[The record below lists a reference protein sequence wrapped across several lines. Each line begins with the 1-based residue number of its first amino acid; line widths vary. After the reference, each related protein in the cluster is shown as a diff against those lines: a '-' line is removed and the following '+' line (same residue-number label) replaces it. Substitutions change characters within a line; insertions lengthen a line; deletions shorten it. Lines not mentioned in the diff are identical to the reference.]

1 MSVFQDKEVDMNLD
15 LIRDRIKDYKNKNVL
30 IKVYGMRN
38 KNVQYY
44 GVVSGVY
51 PYVFTVLVN
60 GVEKSFNYA
69 DVIIGDVV
77 VKLT

>member
-1 MSVFQDKEVDMNLD
+1 MNLD
-15 LIRDRIKDYKNKNVL
+15 LVRDKIKTYLHKNVS
-30 IKVYGMRN
+30 VQVFGMRN
-38 KNVQYY
+38 KNFQYY

-51 PYVFTVLVN
+51 PYVFTVNVN

-77 VKLT
+77 VNLA

>member
-1 MSVFQDKEVDMNLD
+1 MNLD
-15 LIRDRIKDYKNKNVL
+15 IIRDQIAKYLNKDVS
-30 IKVYGMRN
+30 IHVYGMRN
-38 KNVQYY
+38 KNSQFY

-77 VKLT
+77 VKLA

>member
-1 MSVFQDKEVDMNLD
+1 MNLD
-15 LIRDRIKDYKNKNVL
+15 IVRNRIESFLNKEVS
-30 IKVYGMRN
+30 IEVYGMRN
-38 KNVQYY
+38 KNFHYY
-44 GVVSGVY
+44 GTVSGVY

-77 VKLT
+77 VKLA

>member
-1 MSVFQDKEVDMNLD
+1 MNLDIIREKMKSYLDKEVS
-15 LIRDRIKDYKNKNVL
+15 VE
-30 IKVYGMRN
+30 VYGMRN
-38 KNVQYY
+38 KNFQYY
-44 GVVSGVY
+44 GKVSGVY

-77 VKLT
+77 VKLA